1 MPTICVARAKGERIR
16 YHTRLIVCKNVYDPS
31 GQQKRKEKQH
41 TDRRNSGQKV
51 KLKSSAQMMLYKPSG
66 IYNNNS

>member
-31 GQQKRKEKQH
+31 GQQKKEKKNNTQQ
-41 TDRRNSGQKV
+41 TDEIQVRR
-51 KLKSSAQMMLYKPSG
+51 
-66 IYNNNS
+66 

>member
-16 YHTRLIVCKNVYDPS
+16 YHTRLLVCKNVYDPS
-31 GQQKRKEKQH
+31 GQQKKEKKNNTH

-51 KLKSSAQMMLYKPSG
+51 KLKSSAQMML
-66 IYNNNS
+66 

>member
-41 TDRRNSGQKV
+41 SRPTKFRSEGKTKV
-51 KLKSSAQMMLYKPSG
+51 IRADDA
-66 IYNNNS
+66 I